1 MIILRSAASI
11 GRTMTDDPFAA
22 VPNGARHAALAG
34 LARQGP
40 LHHVVLPTSVPAWV
54 ITGHAEARAALADP
68 RLVKGGPRNAPFVDQ
83 LEPETAAG
91 LNQHMLSADPPTHTR
106 LRKLVTTA
114 FTRRQVERLTPDI
127 EALCA
132 RLLDDVAS
140 RLAATGEADL
150 VATFAYP
157 LPMTVICDLL
167 GIPAEART
175 DVREWIGPLLAGGV
189 GTFDAYAT
197 AARRMLEFLR
207 DLIATKRREPA
218 DDLLTALIE
227 ARDGQDHLTE
237 DELTSMVQL
246 LFIAGNDTTVS
257 LIANGTLAL
266 LTHPSQLAS
275 VRADPARW
283 PAAIEELLRFDSPAQ
298 VPLPVTTAE
307 PVEIAGQTIPAGQP
321 VIVSL
326 LAANRDPDRFP
337 SPDRLDL
344 DRDTRAHLAFGH
356 GIHHCVGAPLARLE
370 GRIALRALFDRFPNL
385 ELAAPPESL
394 RREPALLFNKLAALP
409 VRLGESS
416 TAR

>member
-1 MIILRSAASI
+1 
-11 GRTMTDDPFAA
+11 MTHDPFAA
-22 VPNGARHAALAG
+22 VPNGARHAALAEM
-34 LARQGP
+34 ARGGT
-40 LHHVVLPTSVPAWV
+40 LHHLVLPTTVPAWV

-68 RLVKGGPRNAPFVDQ
+68 RLVKGGPRNAPYVDE

-91 LNQHMLSADPPTHTR
+91 LNHHMLSADPPTHTR
-106 LRKLVTTA
+106 LRKLVSMA
-114 FTRRQVERLTPDI
+114 FTRHQVERLTPDI

-132 RLLDDVAS
+132 RLLDDVEA

-150 VATFAYP
+150 VAAFAYP

-167 GIPAEART
+167 GIPASART

-189 GTFDAYAT
+189 ATFEAYAG
-197 AARRMLEFLR
+197 AARRMLTFLR
-207 DLIATKRREPA
+207 DLIAEKRREPA

-227 ARDGQDHLTE
+227 ARDGDDRLTE

-266 LTHPSQLAS
+266 LTHPAELAA
-275 VRADPARW
+275 VRADPSRW
-283 PAAIEELLRFDSPAQ
+283 PSAIEELLRFDSPAQ

-307 PVEIAGQTIPAGQP
+307 PVEIAGQTIPAGQV

-326 LAANRDPDRFP
+326 LAANRDPGRFP
-337 SPDRLDL
+337 EPDRLDL
-344 DRDTRAHLAFGH
+344 SRDARAHLAFGH

-385 ELAAPPESL
+385 ALAAAPESL
-394 RREPALLFNKLAALP
+394 EREPALLFNKLKSLP
-409 VRLGESS
+409 VRL
-416 TAR
+416 A